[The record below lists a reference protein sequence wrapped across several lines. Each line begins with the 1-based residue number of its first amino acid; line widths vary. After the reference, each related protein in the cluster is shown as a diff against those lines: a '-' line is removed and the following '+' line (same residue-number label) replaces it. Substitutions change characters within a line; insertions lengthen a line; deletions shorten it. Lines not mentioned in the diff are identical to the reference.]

1 MIELKGITKQYP
13 DGFKALKN
21 INLQLEDGQIH
32 VIIGPSGCGKST
44 TMKLINRLIEPSEGK
59 VLINGDD
66 ISSVNAVTLRRKI
79 GYVIQN
85 IGLFPHMTIADNV
98 AVVPRLLKWEEKKTQ
113 TKVDELLNMVHLAPD
128 TYRNRKP
135 KELSGG
141 QQQRIGVIRALAA
154 EPDIILMDEPFSALD
169 PISREQLQA
178 ELIQVQESVQ
188 KTIVFVTHDMDE
200 AIKIADNIILMKDGE
215 VIQTGSPD
223 DIIRHPAN
231 EFVKTFIG
239 KKRLQ
244 EHQSSDSGIFIESDD
259 IPTVQEVMVDNPA
272 TAYPERGLAAAIK
285 LMEQRKVDSLLVV
298 DRERKLIGYAPVLNV
313 LKHYQDETK
322 VLKDVMNPVT
332 FTVEPDQPFT
342 DALEYM
348 GEHNTPYVPVVSKEG
363 RFLGVITRGSMV
375 RLMADVFPS
384 DSENGVG

>member
-1 MIELKGITKQYP
+1 MIELKGITKKYA
-13 DGFKALKN
+13 DGFKALN
-21 INLQLEDGQIH
+21 HINLTLEAGKIH

-44 TMKLINRLIEPSEGK
+44 TMKLLNRLIEPSEGT
-59 VLINGDD
+59 VLINNED
-66 ISSVNAVTLRRKI
+66 ISQVNAVSLRRKI

-98 AVVPRLLKWEEKKTQ
+98 AVVPRLLKWEEQKTQ
-113 TKVDELLNMVHLAPD
+113 AKVDELLQMVHLEPD
-128 TYRNRKP
+128 TYRKRKP

-215 VIQTGSPD
+215 VVQTGTPD
-223 DIIRHPAN
+223 EIIRHPAN

-244 EHQSSDSGIFIESDD
+244 EHKQDQGIMGIDE
-259 IPTVQEVMVDNPA
+259 IPSVREVMVENPA

-298 DRERKLIGYAPVLNV
+298 DRKRKLLGYAPILTVLQQ
-313 LKHYQDETK
+313 YQDETK
-322 VLKDVMNPVT
+322 LLKDVMIPVQYT
-332 FTVEPDQPFT
+332 LEPDRPFT
-342 DALEYM
+342 EALEYM
-348 GEHNTPYVPVVSKEG
+348 SEHNIPYVPVVSKEDE
-363 RFLGVITRGSMV
+363 FLGVITRGSMV
-375 RLMADVFPS
+375 RLMADVFPT
-384 DSENGVG
+384 ENGVG